1 MKLTHRLIDL
11 MQIPYNK
18 LPKALSD
25 MIWNVFTVS
34 DSKIAVTSRYMYL
47 KKYAS
52 FIDRNIYVGKFVCL
66 KNIDRLTIGK
76 NVSIHS
82 FSYIDAYGEIFIG
95 DNVSIANH
103 RTLIS
108 SEHTWDD
115 RNMPIKFNAICPKKI
130 IIEKDVWIASGVRIL
145 GGNIIRERNIIGA
158 GAVLTKNTEPNS
170 LYVGIPAKRMKEV

>member
-52 FIDRNIYVGKFVCL
+52 LLI
-66 KNIDRLTIGK
+66 
-76 NVSIHS
+76 
-82 FSYIDAYGEIFIG
+82 EIFMSV
-95 DNVSIANH
+95 NLFV
-103 RTLIS
+103 
-108 SEHTWDD
+108 
-115 RNMPIKFNAICPKKI
+115 
-130 IIEKDVWIASGVRIL
+130 
-145 GGNIIRERNIIGA
+145 
-158 GAVLTKNTEPNS
+158 
-170 LYVGIPAKRMKEV
+170 

>member
-76 NVSIHS
+76 TLASIHLATLMLMEK
-82 FSYIDAYGEIFIG
+82 FS
-95 DNVSIANH
+95 
-103 RTLIS
+103 
-108 SEHTWDD
+108 
-115 RNMPIKFNAICPKKI
+115 
-130 IIEKDVWIASGVRIL
+130 SGIMF
-145 GGNIIRERNIIGA
+145 
-158 GAVLTKNTEPNS
+158 P
-170 LYVGIPAKRMKEV
+170 